1 VREGIGGKIKTLTVF
16 VQNIA
21 VLTKQ
26 IFTMLAKKLTV
37 IVVYEII
44 ILNENQTPQIQSPT

>member
-1 VREGIGGKIKTLTVF
+1 MREGIGGKIKTLTVF